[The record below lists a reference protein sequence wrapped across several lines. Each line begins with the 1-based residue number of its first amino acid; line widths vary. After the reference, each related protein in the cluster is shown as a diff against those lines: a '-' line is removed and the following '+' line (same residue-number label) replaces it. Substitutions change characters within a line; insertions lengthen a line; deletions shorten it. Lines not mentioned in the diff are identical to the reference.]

1 MSKIRQERTAEEIR
15 IILSDLLRRDAGD
28 PRLMDLT
35 VTRVLIDREL
45 QHANVYV
52 NALGD
57 ESRQKVVMKALDNAG
72 GFFRYELA
80 QRMSLRTVPE
90 LHFHWDPTLAYA
102 EEVDQILAGLD
113 IPPESEESPEIE
125 SPSSPTD
132 EPNHPL

>member
-1 MSKIRQERTAEEIR
+1 M
-15 IILSDLLRRDAGD
+15 
-28 PRLMDLT
+28 P
-35 VTRVLIDREL
+35 
-45 QHANVYV
+45 
-52 NALGD
+52 
-57 ESRQKVVMKALDNAG
+57 
-72 GFFRYELA
+72 

>member
-15 IILSDLLRRDAGD
+15 MILSDLLRRDVGD

-57 ESRQKVVMKALDNAG
+57 ESRQKEVMRALVKAG

-113 IPPESEESPEIE
+113 ILPEDEDSPENE
-125 SPSSPTD
+125 SPSSPTV
-132 EPNHPL
+132 EPNHLS